1 MINVGMT
8 IREMVSIASNPSC
21 NGDLYE
27 RIIKAL
33 ELATGNEKLLVA
45 CNGLIG
51 HIDNPYW
58 DQKIPAIKALR
69 LATGMGLKDAK
80 DWIEDA
86 QYNSKSVFTGPLSPE
101 VAEKLRADLT
111 ACGCECWVI
120 NA

>member
-21 NGDLYE
+21 NGDLYD

-33 ELATGNEKLLVA
+33 ELATGNEKLLVG
-45 CNGLIG
+45 CNGIVHNG
-51 HIDNPYW
+51 PYW
-58 DQKIPAIKALR
+58 DDKIPAIKSLR

-80 DWIEDA
+80 DWVEEA
-86 QYNSKSVFTGPLSPE
+86 QYKKTVYTKPLDPE
-101 VAEKLRADLT
+101 IAHKLCEELGN
-111 ACGCECWVI
+111 CGCSCWTT

>member
-21 NGDLYE
+21 TGDLYD

-45 CNGLIG
+45 CNGAQYDG
-51 HIDNPYW
+51 QYW
-58 DQKIPAIKALR
+58 DHKIAAIKSVR
-69 LATGMGLKDAK
+69 LSTGWGLKDAK
-80 DWIEDA
+80 DWIEEA
-86 QYNSKSVFTGPLSPE
+86 VNYHKTMFTKPLDPE
-101 VAEKLRADLT
+101 VAHKLCDELAK
-111 ACGCECWVI
+111 CGCSCWTT

>member
-8 IREMVSIASNPSC
+8 IREMVSIASNSSC

-45 CNGLIG
+45 CNRVTYDGQ
-51 HIDNPYW
+51 YW
-58 DQKIPAIKALR
+58 DYKIPAIKSLR

-80 DWIEDA
+80 DWVEDA
-86 QYNSKSVFTGPLSPE
+86 QYHSGTKYTGPLDPE
-101 VAEKLRADLT
+101 VAQKLCDELKK
-111 ACGCECWVI
+111 CGMDCWTT